1 MTTREAMEPTMM
13 PTIAR
18 AAALSLLATLGLAGC
33 GGSGDAAISDPSK
46 LAPLTAE
53 QLEEIKKH
61 DAQVEEEERGNPVV
75 AKKSRG
81 K

>member
-1 MTTREAMEPTMM
+1 M
-13 PTIAR
+13 PILAR
-18 AAALSLLATLGLAGC
+18 AAALSFLLAILGLSGC

-61 DAQVEEEERGNPVV
+61 DAQVEDEERGVQVV
-75 AKKSRG
+75 GKKSKGR
-81 K
+81 